1 MRTERLIR
9 CGFARVSGG
18 LLISFAINHVTAA
31 NSAFA
36 ELLELASEV
45 GCVGIEARNDLPCRL
60 FDGRHPAEV
69 RELLAGKDQVL
80 LAVAELKSFNQLSDS
95 VLSEAVALIDIAVQ
109 TGAPAIS
116 LIPCNDGVPASPK
129 TRIDNLR
136 QSLTELQPL
145 LKASGIKGFIE
156 PLGFA
161 SSSLRAKREV
171 VDAIEALDVAEHYKL
186 IHDTFH
192 HHLAGEKEYFPE
204 HTGMVHVSGVVATD
218 PGIDEMRDSHRVLVD
233 KNDRIEN
240 IKQLSALFAGG
251 YQGPVSMEAF
261 ATEVHQLT
269 DPAVKL
275 RESFEF
281 ICSALVADAA

>member
-1 MRTERLIR
+1 M
-9 CGFARVSGG
+9 
-18 LLISFAINHVTAA
+18 ISFAINHVTAA

-36 ELLELASEV
+36 QLLELAGEI
-45 GCVGIEARNDLPCRL
+45 GCVGIEARNDLPGRL
-60 FDGRHPAEV
+60 FDGQDPV
-69 RELLAGKDQVL
+69 TVKELLSSKGQML
-80 LAVAELKSFNQLSDS
+80 LAVAELKSFNQMSD
-95 VLSEAVALIDIAVQ
+95 AVMSQAGALIDIAVQ

-116 LIPCNDGVPASPK
+116 LIPCNDGVPASSK
-129 TRIDNLR
+129 ARIDNLR
-136 QSLTELQPL
+136 QSLIELQPL

-161 SSSLRAKREV
+161 SSSLRTKREV
-171 VDAIEALDVAEHYKL
+171 VDAIEALDVGEHYKL

-192 HHLAGEKEYFPE
+192 HHLAGEKEYFPQ

-218 PGIDEMRDSHRVLVD
+218 PGIDEMRDAHRVLVD
-233 KNDRIEN
+233 KNDRLAT

-269 DPAVKL
+269 DPAARL